1 MRRARAPLDL
11 AARQA
16 VGGGLDHL
24 ELGDG
29 GVAEAGDL
37 GEPRCGGAAIVSAN
51 EPNLPISALA
61 SGLTS
66 RRGTAR
72 NSTSSSSS

>member
-1 MRRARAPLDL
+1 MVFAMSAEPPTIDHAPLDF
-11 AARQA
+11 AARQS

-37 GEPRCGGAAIVSAN
+37 GKTLRR
-51 EPNLPISALA
+51 
-61 SGLTS
+61 SGN
-66 RRGTAR
+66 GFGE
-72 NSTSSSSS
+72 

>member
-1 MRRARAPLDL
+1 
-11 AARQA
+11 

-37 GEPRCGGAAIVSAN
+37 GKTLRRSGDGFGERAELGDEG
-51 EPNLPISALA
+51 LA
-61 SGLTS
+61 SGLMS
-66 RRGTAR
+66 RRGRAR